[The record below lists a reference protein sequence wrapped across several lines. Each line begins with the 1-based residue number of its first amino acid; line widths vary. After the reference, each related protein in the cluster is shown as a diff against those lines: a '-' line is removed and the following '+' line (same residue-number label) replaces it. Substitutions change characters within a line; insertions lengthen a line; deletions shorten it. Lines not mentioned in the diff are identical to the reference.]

1 MATAAAAAPARHVV
15 AVPYPGR
22 GHINPMLVVC
32 SQLAA
37 ADSTLTFTV
46 VVTEEWHDLLDTAG
60 VVSTLPERV
69 RFATIPNVI
78 PSERGRGADPI
89 GFIEAVNAKMGEPV
103 ERLLDQLMLERKP
116 EAIVADTYLT
126 WGLARG
132 AGYRCARSGLWQP
145 PSSWR
150 FSTWTGGRRPMP
162 VKGKKVYHQNS
173 LSCHALIIR
182 VQISKCDYN
191 QILPAPKIFHAKNVQ
206 CRVRFFSS

>member
-46 VVTEEWHDLLDTAG
+46 VVTEEWHELLDTAG

-126 WGLARG
+126 WGVAAGARRRIPVCSLWTMAAAFFLALLHMDR
-132 AGYRCARSGLWQP
+132 WP
-145 PSSWR
+145 PADACEGEEGIPSKL
-150 FSTWTGGRRPMP
+150 TE
-162 VKGKKVYHQNS
+162 
-173 LSCHALIIR
+173 LSCTNH
-182 VQISKCDYN
+182 
-191 QILPAPKIFHAKNVQ
+191 
-206 CRVRFFSS
+206 